1 MNSKERAIAEKRQ
14 IEATR
19 KNLMG
24 ASGKLG
30 MIAKVL
36 GTPIQRQ
43 GSPLFDMSYLDD
55 PFALH
60 NPEDI
65 PQFNGNDDYVVT
77 EGYLFDGTT
86 SGIHME
92 IKLMVN
98 DNKLRVSWQGYTVFD
113 EQAGDLLGYV
123 PNEEWEGWVD
133 RLYRRSKDRAKAQM
147 EAQKPLVEA
156 ETQTQLG
163 RFLDRMRRRWGI

>member
-1 MNSKERAIAEKRQ
+1 MIAEKRQ

-30 MIAKVL
+30 MIAKTL

-60 NPEDI
+60 DPDEI
-65 PQFNGNDDYVVT
+65 PMFNGTQDYVVT
-77 EGYLFDGTT
+77 EGFLFDGTT

-92 IKLMVN
+92 IKLMAAE
-98 DNKLRVSWQGYTVFD
+98 NKLRVTWKGHTVF
-113 EQAGDLLGYV
+113 EEKAGDLLGYV
-123 PNEEWEGWVD
+123 PSEEWEGWVD
-133 RLYRRSKDRAKAQM
+133 KLYKRAKEKGQREM
-147 EAQKPLVEA
+147 ERLKPEI
-156 ETQTQLG
+156 EEQTKNQLG
-163 RFLDRMRRRWGI
+163 RFMDRLRQRWGI